1 MPAMVVTGLSFV
13 SIVAIL
19 KSVMCT
25 CPERQRLMCNRLGF
39 NFTQEIAL
47 NQKRTVKYSM
57 ERSFRVKKSGGRTDR
72 KYFSLQAACR
82 CLLFQISLYFL
93 SGEPQNASFPKSN
106 LVRIVLSLPIFYG
119 QSGGKK

>member
-13 SIVAIL
+13 SVVAIL

-25 CPERQRLMCNRLGF
+25 CPGRQRLTWSRLGF

-47 NQKRTVKYSM
+47 NQKRTVKYTM
-57 ERSFRVKKSGGRTDR
+57 KRSFQVKKSGGRTDT

-82 CLLFQISLYFL
+82 CLLFQISPYFP
-93 SGEPQNASFPKSN
+93 SGEPEYI
-106 LVRIVLSLPIFYG
+106 RVLQEVI
-119 QSGGKK
+119 